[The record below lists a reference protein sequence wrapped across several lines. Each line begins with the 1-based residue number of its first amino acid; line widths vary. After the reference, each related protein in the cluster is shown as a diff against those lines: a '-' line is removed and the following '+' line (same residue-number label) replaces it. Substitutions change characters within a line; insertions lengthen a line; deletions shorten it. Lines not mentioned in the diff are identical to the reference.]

1 MAQPTATPPA
11 LAARVL
17 SGLLP
22 EFSREAILGDMQETF
37 AQLERE
43 KGRGAANRWY
53 WQEALTALPGFAWH
67 AISTTQFRRQFV
79 SANILSDNWFGKQNG
94 LTAAIG
100 LLLLLPALLVEVFA
114 VVYVTAGKNVVAFLN
129 STSWSARLLHSMET
143 GFIELGGVSLPVGIL
158 MLGAIALAAGINVL
172 AVTQIK
178 FTPKKDALVHA
189 EVTVQRKLLNML
201 LLVLVAVMLLGM
213 DWLIS

>member
-1 MAQPTATPPA
+1 MPRSTAAPPA
-11 LAARVL
+11 LAVRIL

-37 AQLERE
+37 AQLELE
-43 KGRGAANRWY
+43 KGQPAASRWY
-53 WQEALTALPGFAWH
+53 WQETLAALPGFAWH
-67 AISTTQFRRQFV
+67 ALSTTQLRRQFV
-79 SANILSDNWFGKQNG
+79 NGDILSNNWFGKQNG

-100 LLLLLPALLVEVFA
+100 LLLLLPVLLIEVFA

-129 STSWSARLLHSMET
+129 STPWSARLLHSMET

-158 MLGAIALAAGINVL
+158 MLGAIALAAAINFL

-189 EVTVQRKLLNML
+189 EVTVQRKFLNML
-201 LLVLVAVMLLGM
+201 LLALVVIMLFGM